1 MDRPTNNIVPS
12 RPTPNPRQHQHQESA
27 ADYMRAQIAQIYDE
41 PEPAQGQPSQ
51 EPQQTGLPQAEPS
64 AEQQQAQ
71 AAQKN
76 PYAHTY
82 RTDAQFDWN
91 NYHSAWQKYYQEY
104 YQRYYTNQ
112 LAIQAREQ
120 QEQEA
125 PRQTIPEPES
135 AAAEP
140 NGVITGSNPE
150 ALQQSQKPA
159 DPRLAA
165 ARELQDKI
173 RSKVGERA
181 KKLSRSPHFKPIVTA
196 LAVGLVFLCLQF
208 NQVIV
213 AQVKY
218 YISPGTL
225 TNESSSIIIDPTATT
240 AAVGQNPK
248 IIIPKINVDVPVV
261 YDEPSYKEEDVQK
274 ALQRGVV
281 HYGTT
286 AMPGQKGNNVILG
299 HSSNDMFSGGGYK
312 FAFIRIDALENGDV
326 FILDYLGKR
335 YVYKVYNKAI
345 IDPSDFSLIN
355 IKPDKPVVT
364 LITCTPPGTTLK
376 RLVVQGEQISPSPDS
391 SQTAATQPQ
400 STTTPIPSGNAP
412 SLLERLGNLF

>member
-1 MDRPTNNIVPS
+1 
-12 RPTPNPRQHQHQESA
+12 
-27 ADYMRAQIAQIYDE
+27 MRAQIAQIYDE
-41 PEPAQGQPSQ
+41 PEPVRTQTPQ
-51 EPQQTGLPQAEPS
+51 EPQQTGQPHV
-64 AEQQQAQ
+64 EQQPEQQAQ
-71 AAQKN
+71 N

-82 RTDAQFDWN
+82 RTDTQFDWN

-112 LAIQAREQ
+112 LAIQARQQ

-125 PRQTIPEPES
+125 ATRQAAPEAKP
-135 AAAEP
+135 AAVELS
-140 NGVITGSNPE
+140 GVITGSNPE
-150 ALQQSQKPA
+150 ALQQNQKPA
-159 DPRLAA
+159 NPRMAA
-165 ARELQDKI
+165 ARELQGKI

-181 KKLSRSPHFKPIVTA
+181 KKLSRSPHFKPIMTA

-213 AQVKY
+213 AQIKY

-261 YDEPSYKEEDVQK
+261 YDEPSYKEEDVQN

-326 FILDYLGKR
+326 FILDYQGKR

-400 STTTPIPSGNAP
+400 STTAPIPSGNAP